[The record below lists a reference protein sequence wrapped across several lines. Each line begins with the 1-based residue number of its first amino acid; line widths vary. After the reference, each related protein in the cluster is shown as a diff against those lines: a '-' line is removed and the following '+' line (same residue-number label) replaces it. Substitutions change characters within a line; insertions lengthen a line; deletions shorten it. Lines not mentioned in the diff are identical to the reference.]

1 MEKLLNALSDCV
13 DRQLSLYRKLLDL
26 FSDERSAV
34 LASDLE
40 ELNRVLMDKE
50 FLLQNIR
57 RAEHLR
63 RQTAQQV
70 AALLGIEETSLT
82 ISQMCEKVEEPYAS
96 KIKKQ
101 GARLQ
106 TLIDEIQVV
115 SERNRSLCLQALQ
128 FVSGS
133 IKLLT
138 SLSRP
143 NPVYHATGRMHSDR
157 RIGRMLSDAV

>member
-13 DRQLSLYRKLLDL
+13 DRQLNLYRKLLDL
-26 FSDERSAV
+26 FNAERSAV

-50 FLLQNIR
+50 LLLQNIR

-63 RQTAQQV
+63 RQTAREM
-70 AALLGIEETSLT
+70 AALLGMEEASLT
-82 ISQMCEKVEEPYAS
+82 ISQLSERVAEPYAS
-96 KIKKQ
+96 KIKRQ

-106 TLIDEIQVV
+106 TLVDEIQVV
-115 SERNRSLCLQALQ
+115 SDRNRSLCLQALR

-138 SLSRP
+138 AVAKP
-143 NPVYHATGRMHSDR
+143 NPVYHASGRIHSEGHT
-157 RIGRMLSDAV
+157 GRMLSGAV

>member
-1 MEKLLNALSDCV
+1 MEKLLNALNDCV
-13 DRQLSLYRKLLDL
+13 DRQLNLYRKLRDL
-26 FSDERSAV
+26 FNAERNAV

-50 FLLQNIR
+50 LLLQNIR
-57 RAEHLR
+57 KAEHLR
-63 RQTAQQV
+63 RQTAHEMAV
-70 AALLGIEETSLT
+70 FLGMEDASLT
-82 ISQMCEKVEEPYAS
+82 ISQLGERVGEPYAS
-96 KIKKQ
+96 AIKQK

-138 SLSRP
+138 ALSRP
-143 NPVYHATGRMHSDR
+143 NPVYHATGRIHNER
-157 RIGRMLSDAV
+157 YTGRMLSGAV

>member
-1 MEKLLNALSDCV
+1 MEKLLNTLSDCI
-13 DRQLSLYRKLLDL
+13 DRQLSLYRQLQDL
-26 FSDERSAV
+26 FRDERSAV

-40 ELNRVLMDKE
+40 ELNRVLMEKE
-50 FLLQNIR
+50 LLLQTIR
-57 RAEHLR
+57 RTEHLR
-63 RQTAQQV
+63 RQTSHDV
-70 AALLGIEETSLT
+70 AVLLGIEEASLT
-82 ISQMCEKVEEPYAS
+82 VSQLIERVEEPYAS
-96 KIKKQ
+96 KIKQQ
-101 GARLQ
+101 GATLQ
-106 TLIDEIQVV
+106 ALIDEIQVA

-143 NPVYHATGRMHSDR
+143 NPVYHASGRMHNDR